1 MTKSTKRKILAGAL
15 RGSSSVVAASVPV
28 WMIAQ
33 KFPLW
38 ATTQSTATSLT
49 GAGIVAAI
57 IAALAFRR
65 KLFALIKAAAQ
76 KTKNMRA
83 VTIGTVLIC
92 GVGLWICHLVTRVQ
106 PILPDIETIC
116 MGGVVSGLGGVG
128 LEWASLAV
136 SPKKKQ
142 ETKEEA

>member
-1 MTKSTKRKILAGAL
+1 M
-15 RGSSSVVAASVPV
+15 
-28 WMIAQ
+28 
-33 KFPLW
+33 
-38 ATTQSTATSLT
+38 
-49 GAGIVAAI
+49 AAI
-57 IAALAFRR
+57 IAALAFHR

-92 GVGLWICHLVTRVQ
+92 GVGLWICHLVSRVQ

-116 MGGVVSGLGGVG
+116 MGGVVSGLGGIG
-128 LEWASLAV
+128 LDWASLAV